1 MKQQLGK
8 ARNEIIWDLAL
19 IQKYNQSGPRYTSYP
34 TALEFREDYT
44 DDDFQ
49 QAANR
54 YPERPLSLYVHIPFC
69 HKLCYFCACNKV
81 ITRHQH
87 KADIYLD
94 FLEQEIKHRALLF
107 KNRIVTQIHWG
118 GGTPTYLTFEQSA
131 RLMKMLREW
140 FNIAEN
146 AEISIEIDPREIE
159 LSMLDHLRNL
169 GFNRMSMGVQDF
181 NKKVQETVNRV
192 QDEKFIQALLE
203 RARSL
208 GFQSTNL
215 DLIYGLP
222 FQTVESFSFTLQ
234 KVIELNPDRLS
245 VFNYAHLPSRI
256 AGQAKI
262 KNETLPAPET
272 KLAIL
277 QNTIEQLGQAGY
289 KFIGMDHFA
298 KPDDELAIAQQKGVL
313 HRNFQGYTTQ
323 EECDL
328 LGLGVSAI
336 SLLGDHYAQNQ
347 KDLKAYYAD
356 IDEKGIALHKGL
368 VLSQEDCL
376 RRDVIKQLICNF
388 KLDFSAIEQQYNIKF
403 NQHFAE
409 DLALLQPLA
418 EDGLLVINED
428 CIQVSPKGR
437 LLIRNI
443 CLCFDTYSR
452 QQAKQQL
459 FSRII

>member
-1 MKQQLGK
+1 MS
-8 ARNEIIWDLAL
+8 EIIWDLAL
-19 IQKYNQSGPRYTSYP
+19 IQKYNYSGPRYTSYP
-34 TALEFREDYT
+34 TALEFNESYT
-44 DDDFQ
+44 NLDFI
-49 QAANR
+49 QATQR
-54 YPERPLSLYVHIPFC
+54 YPERPLSLYIHIPFC

-94 FLEQEIKHRALLF
+94 FLEKEIETRASLF
-107 KNRIVTQIHWG
+107 KNRIATQVHWG
-118 GGTPTYLTFEQSA
+118 GGTPTYLSEVQSS
-131 RLMKMLREW
+131 RLMSMLRQH
-140 FNIAEN
+140 FTIAPN

-159 LSMLDHLRNL
+159 LPMLDHLHRI

-181 NKKVQETVNRV
+181 NKDVQKAVNRE
-192 QDEKFIQALLE
+192 QDEYFIAALLQH
-203 RARSL
+203 AREL

-222 FQTVESFSFTLQ
+222 LQNVDSFMFTLQ
-234 KVIELNPDRLS
+234 KVIALNPDRLS
-245 VFNYAHLPSRI
+245 VFNYAHLPSRF

-262 KNETLPAPET
+262 KNDQLPAPET
-272 KLAIL
+272 KLTIL
-277 QNTIEQLGQAGY
+277 QKMIETLGHAGY

-298 KPDDELAIAQQKGVL
+298 KPDDELAIAQQNGVL

-336 SLLGDHYAQNQ
+336 SLLGDTYAQNQ
-347 KDLKAYYAD
+347 KELKHYYTA
-356 IDEKGIALHKGL
+356 IDNTGIALHKGF
-368 VLSQEDCL
+368 VMSQEDCL

-388 KLDFSAIEQQYNIKF
+388 KLDYQSIEQQYNIQFKS
-403 NQHFAE
+403 HFAE
-409 DLALLQPLA
+409 DLALLEPLA
-418 EDGLLVINED
+418 KDGLLEIGADN
-428 CIQVSPKGR
+428 IQVSAKGR

-452 QQAKQQL
+452 AQAKRQQ

>member
-1 MKQQLGK
+1 MS
-8 ARNEIIWDLAL
+8 EIIWDLAL

-34 TALEFREDYT
+34 TALEFNENYT
-44 DDDFQ
+44 NDDFI
-49 QAANR
+49 AATQR
-54 YPERPLSLYVHIPFC
+54 YPARPLSLYVHIPFC
-69 HKLCYFCACNKV
+69 HKLCYFCGCNKV

-94 FLEQEIKHRALLF
+94 FLEKEIKERSKLF
-107 KNRIVTQIHWG
+107 TNRVATQVHWG
-118 GGTPTYLTFEQSA
+118 GGTPTYLTEEQAA
-131 RLMKMLREW
+131 RLMNMLRDH

-146 AEISIEIDPREIE
+146 AEVSIEMDPREIE
-159 LSMLDHLRNL
+159 LSMLDHLRNI
-169 GFNRMSMGVQDF
+169 GFNRISMGVQDF
-181 NKKVQETVNRV
+181 NKDVQKAVNRE
-192 QDEKFIQALLE
+192 QDEAFVNALLM
-203 RARSL
+203 RAREL

-222 FQTVESFSFTLQ
+222 LQTVESFMFTLQ

-245 VFNYAHLPSRI
+245 IFNYAHLPSRF

-262 KNETLPAPET
+262 KDWQLPKPET
-272 KLAIL
+272 KLDIL
-277 QNTIEQLGQAGY
+277 QKTIQTLGNAGY

-298 KPDDELAIAQQKGVL
+298 KPDDELAIAQQKGIL

-336 SLLGDHYAQNQ
+336 SLLGDTYAQNQ
-347 KDLKAYYAD
+347 KDLKTYYANV
-356 IDEKGIALHKGL
+356 DETGIALHKGL
-368 VLSQEDCL
+368 AMTEEDCL

-388 KLDFSAIEQQYNIKF
+388 KLAYAPLEKQYHIDFK
-403 NQHFAE
+403 QHFAE
-409 DLALLQPLA
+409 DLALLAPLA
-418 EDGLLVINED
+418 ADGLLEIGDEQMV
-428 CIQVSPKGR
+428 VSAKGR

-452 QQAKQQL
+452 AQAKQQQ

>member
-1 MKQQLGK
+1 M
-8 ARNEIIWDLAL
+8 NNITFDLNL

-34 TALEFREDYT
+34 TALEFHENYT
-44 DDDFQ
+44 DENFK
-49 QAANR
+49 AAAAR

-69 HKLCYFCACNKV
+69 HKLCYFCGCNKV

-94 FLEQEIKHRALLF
+94 FLEKEITTRANLF
-107 KNRIVTQIHWG
+107 KNRLVTQIHWG
-118 GGTPTYLTFEQSA
+118 GGTPTYLTEEQSA
-131 RLMKMLREW
+131 RLMKMLTDH
-140 FNIAEN
+140 FNIAKN
-146 AEISIEIDPREIE
+146 AEVSIEMDPREIE
-159 LSMLDHLRNL
+159 LSMLEHLKNI
-169 GFNRMSMGVQDF
+169 GFNRISMGVQDF
-181 NKKVQETVNRV
+181 NKEVQKAVNRE
-192 QDEKFIQALLE
+192 QDEDFIRQLLI
-203 RARSL
+203 RAREL

-222 FQTVESFSFTLQ
+222 LQNVESFMFTLQ

-245 VFNYAHLPSRI
+245 VFNYAHLPSRF

-262 KNETLPAPET
+262 KEEQLPVPQTKLTILEKTIETLG
-272 KLAIL
+272 K
-277 QNTIEQLGQAGY
+277 AGY

-298 KPDDELAIAQQKGVL
+298 KPDDELAIAQDKGIL

-336 SLLGDHYAQNQ
+336 SLLGDTYAQNQ
-347 KDLKAYYAD
+347 KELKHYYAD
-356 IDEKGIALHKGL
+356 VDSHGIALHKGL
-368 VLSQEDCL
+368 ELSQEDCL
-376 RRDVIKQLICNF
+376 RRDVIKALICNF
-388 KLDFSAIEQQYNIKF
+388 KLDFSAIEKQYNIHFKS
-403 NQHFAE
+403 HFAE
-409 DLALLQPLA
+409 DLDLLKPLA
-418 EDGLLVINED
+418 EDDLLEIND
-428 CIQVSPKGR
+428 KGIIVSPSGR

-452 QQAKQQL
+452 QAARRQQ

>member
-1 MKQQLGK
+1 MS
-8 ARNEIIWDLAL
+8 EIIWDLAL

-34 TALEFREDYT
+34 TALEFHENYT
-44 DDDFQ
+44 EQDFE
-49 QAANR
+49 QAAAR

-69 HKLCYFCACNKV
+69 HKLCYFCGCNKV

-94 FLEQEIKHRALLF
+94 YLEVEIQNRAKLF
-107 KNRIVTQIHWG
+107 QNRLATQVHWG
-118 GGTPTYLTFEQSA
+118 GGTPTYLSEAQSA
-131 RLMKMLREW
+131 RLMKMLRDH
-140 FNIAEN
+140 FKIADD
-146 AEISIEIDPREIE
+146 AEISIEIDPRKIE
-159 LSMLDHLRNL
+159 LSMLNHLRNI
-169 GFNRMSMGVQDF
+169 GFNRISMGVQDF
-181 NKKVQETVNRV
+181 NKDVQKAVNRE
-192 QDEKFIQALLE
+192 QDEEFVNALLI
-203 RARSL
+203 RAREL

-222 FQTVESFSFTLQ
+222 LQTVQSFMFTLQ

-245 VFNYAHLPSRI
+245 IFNYAHLPSRF

-262 KNETLPAPET
+262 KESQLPAPQT
-272 KLAIL
+272 KLEIL
-277 QNTIEQLGQAGY
+277 QKTIETLGAAGY

-298 KPDDELAIAQQKGVL
+298 KPNDELAIAQDKGVL

-336 SLLGDHYAQNQ
+336 SLLGDTYAQNQ
-347 KDLKAYYAD
+347 KELKQYYANVD
-356 IDEKGIALHKGL
+356 QRGIALHKGL
-368 VLSQEDCL
+368 AMSEEDCL

-388 KLDFSAIEQQYNIKF
+388 KLDFAPIEAQYGIDF
-403 NQHFAE
+403 ATHFAE
-409 DLALLQPLA
+409 DLALLQPLIDD
-418 EDGLLVINED
+418 ELILTTKNGL
-428 CIQVSPKGR
+428 QVSPKGR

-452 QQAKQQL
+452 AAAKRQQ

>member
-1 MKQQLGK
+1 MS
-8 ARNEIIWDLAL
+8 EIIWDLAL

-34 TALEFREDYT
+34 TALEFNENYT
-44 DDDFQ
+44 NDDFI
-49 QAANR
+49 AATQR
-54 YPERPLSLYVHIPFC
+54 YPARPLSLYVHIPFC
-69 HKLCYFCACNKV
+69 HKLCYFCGCNKV

-94 FLEQEIKHRALLF
+94 FLEKEIKERSKLF
-107 KNRIVTQIHWG
+107 TNRVATQVHWG
-118 GGTPTYLTFEQSA
+118 GGTPTYLTEEQAA
-131 RLMKMLREW
+131 RLMNMLRDH
-140 FNIAEN
+140 FNIADN
-146 AEISIEIDPREIE
+146 AEVSIEMDPREIE
-159 LSMLDHLRNL
+159 LSMLDHLRNI
-169 GFNRMSMGVQDF
+169 GFNRISMGVQDF
-181 NKKVQETVNRV
+181 NKDVQKAVNRE
-192 QDEKFIQALLE
+192 QDEAFVNALLM
-203 RARSL
+203 RAREL

-222 FQTVESFSFTLQ
+222 LQTVESFMFTLQ

-245 VFNYAHLPSRI
+245 IFNYAHLPSRF

-262 KNETLPAPET
+262 KDWQLPKPET
-272 KLAIL
+272 KLDIL
-277 QNTIEQLGQAGY
+277 QKTIQTLGNAGY

-298 KPDDELAIAQQKGVL
+298 KPDDELAIAQQKGIL

-336 SLLGDHYAQNQ
+336 SLLGDTYAQNQ
-347 KDLKAYYAD
+347 KDLKTYYANV
-356 IDEKGIALHKGL
+356 DETGIALHKGL
-368 VLSQEDCL
+368 AMTEEDCL

-388 KLDFSAIEQQYNIKF
+388 KLAYAPLEKQYHIDFK
-403 NQHFAE
+403 QHFAE
-409 DLALLQPLA
+409 DLALLAPLA
-418 EDGLLVINED
+418 ADGLLEIGDEQMV
-428 CIQVSPKGR
+428 VSAKGR

-452 QQAKQQL
+452 AQAKQQQ

>member
-1 MKQQLGK
+1 MSD
-8 ARNEIIWDLAL
+8 ITWDQDL
-19 IQKYNQSGPRYTSYP
+19 IQKYNHSGPRYTSYP
-34 TALEFREDYT
+34 TALEFSESYT
-44 DDDFQ
+44 EEDFQ
-49 QAANR
+49 AAAAR

-69 HKLCYFCACNKV
+69 HKLCYFCGCNKV

-94 FLEQEIKHRALLF
+94 YVEQEIKTRAALFQHRL
-107 KNRIVTQIHWG
+107 VTQIHWG
-118 GGTPTYLTFEQSA
+118 GGTPTYLSEEQSA
-131 RLMKMLREW
+131 RLMQMLQDH
-140 FNIAEN
+140 FKIADN
-146 AEISIEIDPREIE
+146 AEISIEMDPREIE
-159 LSMLDHLRNL
+159 LAMLAHLRKI
-169 GFNRMSMGVQDF
+169 GFNRISMGVQDF
-181 NKKVQETVNRV
+181 NKDVQKAVNRE
-192 QDEKFIQALLE
+192 QDEDFIRALLE
-203 RARSL
+203 RAREL

-222 FQTVESFSFTLQ
+222 LQNVDSFMFTLQ

-245 VFNYAHLPSRI
+245 VFNYAHLPARF

-262 KNETLPAPET
+262 KDHQLPAPET
-272 KLAIL
+272 KLQIL
-277 QNTIEQLGQAGY
+277 QKTIETLGNAGY

-298 KPDDELAIAQQKGVL
+298 KPDDELAIAQNNGIL

-336 SLLGDHYAQNQ
+336 SLLGDTYAQNQ
-347 KDLKAYYAD
+347 KEIKRYYAD
-356 IDEKGIALHKGL
+356 VDSTGIALHKGL

-376 RRDVIKQLICNF
+376 RRDVIKALICNF
-388 KLDFSAIEQQYNIKF
+388 KLDFATIEQQYHIDFKT
-403 NQHFAE
+403 HFAE
-409 DLALLQPLA
+409 DLALLAPLV
-418 EDGLLVINED
+418 EDHLVQITEQG
-428 CIQVSPKGR
+428 IQVSSTGR

-452 QQAKQQL
+452 QQARRQQ

>member
-1 MKQQLGK
+1 MS
-8 ARNEIIWDLAL
+8 EIIWDLAL

-34 TALEFREDYT
+34 TALEFNENYT
-44 DDDFQ
+44 NDDFI
-49 QAANR
+49 AATQR
-54 YPERPLSLYVHIPFC
+54 YPARPLSLYVHIPFC
-69 HKLCYFCACNKV
+69 HKLCYFCGCNKV

-94 FLEQEIKHRALLF
+94 FLEKEIKERSKLF
-107 KNRIVTQIHWG
+107 TNRVATQVHWG
-118 GGTPTYLTFEQSA
+118 GGTPTYLTEEQSA
-131 RLMKMLREW
+131 RLMNMLRDH

-146 AEISIEIDPREIE
+146 AEVSIEMDPREIE
-159 LSMLDHLRNL
+159 LSMLDHLRNI
-169 GFNRMSMGVQDF
+169 GFNRISMGVQDF
-181 NKKVQETVNRV
+181 NKDVQKAVNRE
-192 QDEKFIQALLE
+192 QDEAFVNALLM
-203 RARSL
+203 RAREL

-222 FQTVESFSFTLQ
+222 LQTVESFMFTLQ

-245 VFNYAHLPSRI
+245 IFNYAHLPSRF

-262 KNETLPAPET
+262 KDWQLPKPET
-272 KLAIL
+272 KLDIL
-277 QNTIEQLGQAGY
+277 QKTIQTLGNAGY

-298 KPDDELAIAQQKGVL
+298 KPDDELAIAQQKGIL

-336 SLLGDHYAQNQ
+336 SLLGDTYAQNQ
-347 KDLKAYYAD
+347 KDLKTYYANV
-356 IDEKGIALHKGL
+356 DETGIALHKGL
-368 VLSQEDCL
+368 AMTEEDCL

-388 KLDFSAIEQQYNIKF
+388 KLAYAPLEKQYHLDFK
-403 NQHFAE
+403 QHFAE
-409 DLALLQPLA
+409 DLALLAPLA
-418 EDGLLVINED
+418 ADGLLEIGDEQIV
-428 CIQVSPKGR
+428 VSAKGR

-452 QQAKQQL
+452 AQAKQQQ